1 MPEPIV
7 IPVNDT
13 NELRVY
19 RDSEWKGLDLV
30 HVRRFYRERGGGAMA
45 PTSKG
50 ITIAYQRLPE
60 LIEALEAVRDQVP
73 AP

>member
-13 NELRVY
+13 NELRIY
-19 RDSEWKGLDLV
+19 RDAEWKGLDLV
-30 HVRRFYRERGGGAMA
+30 HVRRFYRDKAGAMS

-50 ITIAYQRLPE
+50 VTVPYPRLSE
-60 LIEALEAVRDQVP
+60 LIQALQTLKDQP
-73 AP
+73 AAP

>member
-19 RDSEWKGLDLV
+19 RDAEWKGLDLV
-30 HVRRFYRERGGGAMA
+30 HVRRYYRADGGAMA

-50 ITIAYQRLPE
+50 VTIAFQRLPE
-60 LIEALEAVRDQVP
+60 LIPALETVRDLPAVP
-73 AP
+73 

>member
-7 IPVNDT
+7 IPVNES
-13 NELRVY
+13 NELRVF
-19 RDSEWKGLDLV
+19 RDTEWKGLDLV
-30 HVRRFYRERGGGAMA
+30 HVRRFYRDNTGAMA

-50 ITIAYQRLPE
+50 VTIAYPRLGE
-60 LIEALEAVRDQVP
+60 LIQALQAVQNQSA